1 MIEKI
6 AQRPYVVMAV
16 LVFILMFIL
25 DNLFGMKEPL
35 LRGSIAGGIGF
46 LLSPRVRA
54 FKTQTGSKKQ
64 ITWFLL
70 KEPIIKE

>member
-16 LVFILMFIL
+16 LVFILMFVL
-25 DNLFGMKEPL
+25 DTVFGMTEPL
-35 LRGSIAGGIGF
+35 LRGAIAGGIGF
-46 LLSPRVRA
+46 ILSPRVKA
-54 FKTQTGSKKQ
+54 FQTQTGPKKQ